1 MKNIFRKAVSFSVI
15 GSMGIFVA
23 SSLVGCSSNEHN
35 NTSNN
40 TNVFDEAAQKKGAFV
55 VIKEV
60 TPGHYKIVDEYPSS
74 ETRVILEDIN
84 GTQRILSKEEL
95 DELIKEA
102 DKKIE
107 ANQSPLTNPQI
118 SEGGGGLSL
127 GETLLASAAGAILG
141 SWIGSKLFNNPTY
154 QQQRAKSYSNPSVLQ
169 RSKDAFRNKSTS
181 SMMKKSTTSSPVTK
195 PSNTKKGF
203 FSSSSTKTSTS
214 SFRSFG
220 G

>member
-1 MKNIFRKAVSFSVI
+1 MKNIFRKAVYFSVI
-15 GSMGIFVA
+15 GSMGVVVA
-23 SSLVGCSSNEHN
+23 SNLAGCSSNEHN

-60 TPGHYKIVDEYPSS
+60 APGNYKIVEEYPSQ
-74 ETRVILEDIN
+74 ETRVILEDLN

-95 DELIKEA
+95 DKLIKEA

-141 SWIGSKLFNNPTY
+141 SWIGNKLFNNPTY
-154 QQQRAKSYSNPSVLQ
+154 QQQRAKGYSNPSVLQ
-169 RSKDAFRNKSTS
+169 RSKDAFRNKTTS
-181 SMMKKSTTSSPVTK
+181 SMAKKSTTNYKPTSK
-195 PSNTKKGF
+195 PSNTQKGF

-214 SFRSFG
+214 SFRMG